1 MRSGW
6 IGKISNFWYCFV
18 LIFRTE
24 NTLFRSLIVWNKIWW
39 QYCTNLSTDGVSKD
53 NQSGNDDSLNFYI
66 IFTYEGLNQ
75 TAENLAGQLTIKMF
89 PIALKAFPM
98 ITNANPWL
106 MKSLKVTPI
115 IFRTQFID
123 TFYDNRKYP

>member
-1 MRSGW
+1 M
-6 IGKISNFWYCFV
+6 
-18 LIFRTE
+18 
-24 NTLFRSLIVWNKIWW
+24 
-39 QYCTNLSTDGVSKD
+39 
-53 NQSGNDDSLNFYI
+53 
-66 IFTYEGLNQ
+66 IFTYDGLNQ

-98 ITNANPWL
+98 MTKANPWL
-106 MKSLKVTPI
+106 MKSLKVTPM